1 MTATLTKP
9 KPIDINKALEL
20 RVKKGMTYKDIG
32 TYFDCTK
39 QAVQQ
44 ALKKFTA
51 LILEP
56 GELAAY
62 RGVKGEILESVEAH
76 LLNDLVDTDKRQKA
90 SLNNTA
96 YALNTVANMTRLE
109 NNLSTSNISYRD
121 MSKSLEE
128 LTRERQQLQESMEN
142 A

>member
-1 MTATLTKP
+1 MIKINQ
-9 KPIDINKALEL
+9 KSKIDIKKALEL
-20 RVKKGMTYKDIG
+20 KVKKGLTYKEIG
-32 TYFDCTK
+32 IYFECSP

-56 GELAAY
+56 GEIAAY
-62 RGVKGEILESVEAH
+62 REQKGNILESVEAQ
-76 LLNDLVDTDKRQKA
+76 LLNDLVDTGKREKA

-109 NNLSTSNISYRD
+109 NNLSTSNIGYQD
-121 MSKSLEE
+121 MSKTLEE
-128 LTRERQQLQESMEN
+128 LKRERQQLEESLEN